1 MAGSI
6 GGFGSA
12 GKPLRQSATLKRAD
26 LFAIPT
32 FYTDLQLDNQSMI
45 DALYSIKQEDPE
57 GLHRSNTI
65 GWHSSDDLNHRS
77 EFMDLSVAVTNIVT
91 GLITSEEY
99 KWLFTKNEANYFPSN
114 VTIGNMWGMISPP
127 LAYNVTHN
135 HPGCDLSGVYYLSVP
150 QDSGCIE
157 FYHPSD
163 SAAITGYGRATETF
177 TVHPGRLIFFPPWL
191 KHSVQQNRSQY
202 DRLCVS
208 FNISIG

>member
-1 MAGSI
+1 MAGSMS
-6 GGFGSA
+6 GFGSA
-12 GKPLRQSATLKRAD
+12 GKPLRQSATLERAD
-26 LFAIPT
+26 LFAVPT

-77 EFMDLSVAVTNIVT
+77 EFMDLSVAVTNIAT
-91 GLITSEEY
+91 GLVTSEEY
-99 KWLFTKNEANYFPSN
+99 KWLFTKNIENYFPSN
-114 VTIGNMWGMISPP
+114 VTINNMWGMISPP

-135 HPGCDLSGVYYLSVP
+135 HPGVCFSGVYYLSVP
-150 QDSGCIE
+150 QDSGSIE

-163 SAAITGYGRATETF
+163 AASFYGYGRQTETF
-177 TVHPGRLIFFPPWL
+177 SVYPGRLILFPPWL

-208 FNISIG
+208 FNISIE